1 MAKYRKIDEAIS
13 RRSLNWLENYLMDS
27 IEQDYEKIMSGE
39 VSLLSIC
46 KDAVEYSKYNHIY
59 FNTRED
65 REQIYQM
72 ARECL
77 SRVEDY
83 MAEQKGFADDDED
96 EFPSYANES
105 RNPLKMH
112 QSTLEGLEEIYRKNP
127 RKMSTFEIESALEYL
142 IAYGYA
148 NPNQTQETMEEL
160 KNELERRQGT
170 NESRTIRLSEG
181 QLKQM
186 ISESVGRV
194 INEIG
199 DKDPKMFRKLGAL
212 ARRKL
217 DNGDIEG
224 SDEAIRYAREKHQ
237 YGPASHSTKKK
248 MGKQWAKGFWRGDK
262 IVTAGEKENI
272 NEIGDT
278 NAGLAAIKKA
288 QTQAS
293 DLGRKNQSKRF
304 EDYGNKI
311 DGGIIQAMND
321 RIIRFVNSNM
331 RTVTINYTGQ
341 VTGDNYAGNHLK
353 YAASIIQVTN
363 PRVARIIA
371 KWVAEHVENVS
382 SEETDWHR
390 YYAQ

>member
-83 MAEQKGFADDDED
+83 MAEQKGFADDDDED

-105 RNPLKMH
+105 R
-112 QSTLEGLEEIYRKNP
+112 TV
-127 RKMSTFEIESALEYL
+127 
-142 IAYGYA
+142 
-148 NPNQTQETMEEL
+148 
-160 KNELERRQGT
+160 
-170 NESRTIRLSEG
+170 RLSEG

-186 ISESVGRV
+186 ISESVKRV

-331 RTVTINYTGQ
+331 KTVTINYTGQ

-382 SEETDWHR
+382 SEDTDWHR